1 MNLIEFKPEW
11 SVEKPHAASPEL
23 PPARSHLP
31 IVVAEDDIVSR
42 AVITAMLR
50 TGGYEPIV
58 TENGCDAMT
67 AMRLQPGACMA
78 IVDWM
83 MPEMDGAE
91 VCRRVRASGK
101 PAHIIML
108 TARGRKEDTVEGLDL
123 GADDYLVKPVDRGEL
138 LARVRAGMR
147 KLDAAAALATRLEE
161 LALLSQ
167 PVAPFH
173 LRLPI

>member
-1 MNLIEFKPEW
+1 
-11 SVEKPHAASPEL
+11 
-23 PPARSHLP
+23 
-31 IVVAEDDIVSR
+31 
-42 AVITAMLR
+42 
-50 TGGYEPIV
+50 
-58 TENGCDAMT
+58 
-67 AMRLQPGACMA
+67 GACMA

-91 VCRRVRASGK
+91 VCRRIRASGK

>member
-11 SVEKPHAASPEL
+11 SVEKPLAASPEL

-91 VCRRVRASGK
+91 VCRRIRASGK

>member
-11 SVEKPHAASPEL
+11 SVGKPLAAAPESS
-23 PPARSHLP
+23 PARSHLP
-31 IVVAEDDIVSR
+31 IIVAEDDVVSR
-42 AVITAMLR
+42 ALLTAMLR

-58 TENGCDAMT
+58 TANGCDAMT
-67 AMRLQPGACMA
+67 ALRLQPGACMA
-78 IVDWM
+78 IIDWM

-91 VCRRVRASGK
+91 VCRRIRASGK

-108 TARGRKEDTVEGLDL
+108 TARGRKEDTIEGLDL

-147 KLDAAAALATRLEE
+147 KLDAAAALATRFEE